1 MEWGRSQTS
10 FIQNIEIVWGA
21 IIPPPGHVCPRPS
34 ANLPLSSIQ
43 QCSVTDL
50 LTDHFWDRGEV
61 FYESYEKHLLKNYF
75 QPPPA

>member
-1 MEWGRSQTS
+1 M
-10 FIQNIEIVWGA
+10 
-21 IIPPPGHVCPRPS
+21 PPTLCKS
-34 ANLPLSSIQ
+34 TLSSIQ